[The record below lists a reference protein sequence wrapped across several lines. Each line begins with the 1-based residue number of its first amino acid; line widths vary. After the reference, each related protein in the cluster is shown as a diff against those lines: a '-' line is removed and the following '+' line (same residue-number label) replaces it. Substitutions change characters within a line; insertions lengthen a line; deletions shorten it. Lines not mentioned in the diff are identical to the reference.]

1 MHIAGAAQEG
11 LELSR
16 FITLYQSRCHFQTTI
31 LENIQNYEKLKGGTS
46 VQTPR
51 TTYSKNTDAQCNL
64 YKQFQPEGIVDIVS
78 VLHFHLF
85 WRFY

>member
-16 FITLYQSRCHFQTTI
+16 FITLYQSKCHFQTTI
-31 LENIQNYEKLKGGTS
+31 FENIQNYEKLKAGTS

-51 TTYSKNTDAQCNL
+51 TIYSKNIDPQCKLN
-64 YKQFQPEGIVDIVS
+64 
-78 VLHFHLF
+78 
-85 WRFY
+85 